1 MSSWNISWPQ
11 TCPCPCP
18 MPMCISYV
26 EHNGWPPF
34 HELLVMAFNTL
45 TNFYKCY
52 HFLGFWQCIPPAPC
66 TVSHRYKYF
75 WPSSHCQP
83 SLDAG
88 SRFCMG
94 WGQRERET
102 ATWYILSRVS
112 PGWGSHQHRDMV
124 ALHHHLADSWSYLK
138 YCWDNI
144 TLVSSTFRGEICRE
158 RFSEM
163 MDRRKKAQR

>member
-1 MSSWNISWPQ
+1 MITIMSSWNISWPQ
-11 TCPCPCP
+11 NCPYPCPI
-18 MPMCISYV
+18 PMCISYV

-83 SLDAG
+83 SLDEG

-94 WGQRERET
+94 WGQRERDSGVIYFEPGLSGVGESS
-102 ATWYILSRVS
+102 ASGYGGPAPSPRWFLIIFEILLR
-112 PGWGSHQHRDMV
+112 
-124 ALHHHLADSWSYLK
+124 
-138 YCWDNI
+138 
-144 TLVSSTFRGEICRE
+144 
-158 RFSEM
+158 
-163 MDRRKKAQR
+163 